1 MTRTILTASLVLGI
15 LGQACGISEEVY
27 KRDVDAW
34 KTKAEVCDK
43 DLGLTRAERDGTE
56 AERRRLE
63 AELAQQEAA
72 KNRCLSELTAASEK
86 SGQIAGSLKDALAEL
101 EQIRARVEQQR
112 KMLEGL
118 VASLDAMISAGK
130 IKVVRRNGRLVVQIA
145 ENILFDSGKS
155 RLKAEGKAALAELAP
170 LLASVGREFQVT
182 GHTDNVGSAQLNW
195 RLSVDRA
202 FSVLEELIA
211 GGYPAER
218 LSAAGYAWFQPVAS
232 NDEADGRQQNRRV
245 DIVLVPNLDELKLPT
260 VSAL

>member
-1 MTRTILTASLVLGI
+1 MKRHIIASGLALSLLTG
-15 LGQACGISEEVY
+15 ACGISEEVY

-34 KTKAEVCDK
+34 KTKADTCET
-43 DLGLTRAERDGTE
+43 DLGAARGEREQVE

-63 AELAQQEAA
+63 AELAQKEAA
-72 KNRCLSELTAASEK
+72 HNRCMADLTAAGEK
-86 SGQIAGSLKDALAEL
+86 SGEIAGSLKEALAEL
-101 EQIRARVEQQR
+101 EQQRARSEQQR

-118 VASLDAMISAGK
+118 VSSLDAMISAGK
-130 IKVVRRNGRLVVQIA
+130 VKVVRRNGRLVVQIA

-182 GHTDNVGSAQLNW
+182 GHTDNVGSATLNW

-202 FSVLEELIA
+202 FSVLEELLA
-211 GGYPAER
+211 GGYPSER

-232 NDEADGRQQNRRV
+232 NDDADGRQQNRRV
-245 DIVLVPNLDELKLPT
+245 DIVLVPNLDELKLPS
-260 VSAL
+260 VSAR